1 MQYIEVLQLKEKSKQ
16 LKFKIVKTTAAKN
29 YTKAEVKILKDMS
42 LSDEQ
47 VATMVNRS
55 RQAIYCK
62 RWTLKLYG
70 KKSKRNKPLV
80 EALVSQVKPERPIEV
95 KTMVDH
101 IIKTKQ
107 FKKLVVGNITIDLE
121 NQVVTIAM

>member
-1 MQYIEVLQLKEKSKQ
+1 
-16 LKFKIVKTTAAKN
+16 
-29 YTKAEVKILKDMS
+29 MS

-55 RQAIYCK
+55 KQAIYCK
-62 RWTLKLYG
+62 RWMLKLYG
-70 KKSKRNKPLV
+70 KKSKRNTPLV
-80 EALVSQVKPERPIEV
+80 DALVNQVKPETPLQV
-95 KTMVDH
+95 KKVVDH